1 MDSFSAE
8 FTNDLINPVNM
19 TILPGIG
26 RILSLLQLLDN
37 PQNRCQVIHITGTN
51 GKGSTAAF
59 IATGLIHAGFRVGKF
74 TSPYIYSIHECIC
87 LNNQPI
93 TTLELENIYFKIK
106 QLLIKHNLYL
116 SPFEFLTAIMFEYFA
131 SQNLDYLI
139 LEVGMGG
146 ATDATNV
153 VDSKFSIITNVA
165 LEHTKWLGNTIT
177 AIAEQKAGI
186 IKNGITIIATNHPE
200 VIKVVSA
207 KTRNYI
213 NVLDYYTPEVV
224 LDCMQFKTILR
235 FTDPTGSDNRLHQY
249 DINLFGKF
257 QAYNFLCAYQVFTSL
272 KLPQASIIYAAENTH
287 WAGRLQVIARNPL
300 IILDATHNPAGA
312 QSICESLDKLW
323 AKDQVVIIS
332 SILSDKDI
340 KPMLI
345 SFSHLSDYMIYTT
358 IDNTPRGLTAH
369 DLAQYGNGLFN
380 NSKCVDN
387 PQEALIFAKTLGRKV
402 ILITGSLYLL
412 SYYYS

>member
-1 MDSFSAE
+1 MA
-8 FTNDLINPVNM
+8 
-19 TILPGIG
+19 ILPGLD
-26 RILSLLQLLDN
+26 RILAILKLLDN

-59 IATGLIHAGFRVGKF
+59 IETGLIHAGFRVGKF

-87 LNNQPI
+87 LNSQPI
-93 TTLELENIYFKIK
+93 TTLDLENIYFRIK
-106 QLLIKHNLYL
+106 QLLIKHNLSL
-116 SPFEFLTAIMFEYFA
+116 SSFEFLTAIMFEYFA
-131 SQNLDYLI
+131 AQTLDYLI

-177 AIAEQKAGI
+177 AITEQKAGI
-186 IKNGITIIATNHPE
+186 IKNGTTIIATNQPE
-200 VIKVVSA
+200 VIKVVAA
-207 KTRNYI
+207 KTHNYI
-213 NVLDYYTPEVV
+213 NVLECYNPQIR
-224 LDCMQFKTILR
+224 LDNINFKTILK
-235 FTDPTGSDNRLHQY
+235 FTDPTLSSHRSHQY
-249 DINLFGKF
+249 HLNLFGKF
-257 QAYNFLCAYQVFTSL
+257 QAYNFLCAYQVFTAL
-272 KLPQASIIYAAENTH
+272 KLPQASIIYAAENTS

-312 QSICESLDKLW
+312 QSIYESLNKLW

-340 KPMLI
+340 KPMLVN
-345 SFSHLSDYMIYTT
+345 FSHLSDYIIYTT
-358 IDNTPRGLTAH
+358 INNTPRGLAAH

-380 NSKCVDN
+380 HSKCADN
-387 PQEALIFAKTLGRKV
+387 PQDALDFAKSMGRQV

-412 SYYYS
+412 SYFKNFG